1 MGLGASSN
9 TECSLTPAVS
19 MNIKRDE
26 SNLDNRP
33 NPWYPLSNLTSTAI
47 AIANQQE
54 RNYLQPFPSPTI
66 PKDKVSV
73 SSSSSSSCRY
83 SQDKSNEPFAK
94 FANSNPETARQQA
107 TTPFSIMD
115 PVSIS
120 PHQVPPSS
128 HQLQTNN
135 GGIFGGHFNPI
146 GYHMPLHQ
154 ALNFDSQA
162 RSSALPSPTI
172 YPPTPPP
179 SASWIHPW
187 FIGDSF

>member
-1 MGLGASSN
+1 MGLGASS
-9 TECSLTPAVS
+9 ECSLTPAVS
-19 MNIKRDE
+19 MNIKHDE
-26 SNLDNRP
+26 QSADNTNNINRP
-33 NPWYPLSNLTSTAI
+33 NPWYPQSLTSSAI

-54 RNYLQPFPSPTI
+54 KSYLQPFPSPTI
-66 PKDKVSV
+66 PKDKSC
-73 SSSSSSSCRY
+73 SSSCRY
-83 SQDKSNEPFAK
+83 SQDKTNETFAK
-94 FANSNPETARQQA
+94 YANNNPETARQ

-120 PHQVPPSS
+120 PHQLQP
-128 HQLQTNN
+128 HQMQTSN
-135 GGIFGGHFNPI
+135 GIFGSHFNPL

-154 ALNFDSQA
+154 GLNFDSQA
-162 RSSALPSPTI
+162 RTSALPSPTI

>member
-1 MGLGASSN
+1 MGLGASS
-9 TECSLTPAVS
+9 ECSLTPAVS
-19 MNIKRDE
+19 MNIKHDE
-26 SNLDNRP
+26 PNLENRS
-33 NPWYPLSNLTSTAI
+33 NPWYPQSLTSNAI

-66 PKDKVSV
+66 PSKDKASV
-73 SSSSSSSCRY
+73 SSSSSCRY
-83 SQDKSNEPFAK
+83 SQEKATSESFAK
-94 FANSNPETARQQA
+94 FASANNNPETARQQT
-107 TTPFSIMD
+107 TTPFSLMD

-120 PHQVPPSS
+120 PHQVQS
-128 HQLQTNN
+128 HPIQTNTN
-135 GGIFGGHFNPI
+135 NSGLFGGHFNPL

>member
-1 MGLGASSN
+1 MGLGASS
-9 TECSLTPAVS
+9 ECSLTPAVS
-19 MNIKRDE
+19 MNIKHDE
-26 SNLDNRP
+26 PNLENQNQRP
-33 NPWYPLSNLTSTAI
+33 NPWYPQSLTSSAI

-66 PKDKVSV
+66 PKDKASLT
-73 SSSSSSSCRY
+73 SSCRY
-83 SQDKSNEPFAK
+83 SQEKATSETFAK
-94 FANSNPETARQQA
+94 FANNNPETARQQ
-107 TTPFSIMD
+107 TTPFSLMD

-120 PHQVPPSS
+120 PHPVQS
-128 HQLQTNN
+128 HPMQTGN
-135 GGIFGGHFNPI
+135 GIFGAHFNPL
-146 GYHMPLHQ
+146 GYPMPLHQ
-154 ALNFDSQA
+154 AMNFDSQA

>member
-1 MGLGASSN
+1 
-9 TECSLTPAVS
+9 
-19 MNIKRDE
+19 MNIKHDE
-26 SNLDNRP
+26 QSAEMNRT
-33 NPWYPLSNLTSTAI
+33 NPWYPPQNLTSNAI

-54 RNYLQPFPSPTI
+54 KNYLQPFPSPTI
-66 PKDKVSV
+66 PKDNKP
-73 SSSSSSSCRY
+73 SCRY
-83 SQDKSNEPFAK
+83 SQEKLIGDSFAK
-94 FANSNPETARQQA
+94 YANSNPETARQQTPTT

-115 PVSIS
+115 SVSIS
-120 PHQVPPSS
+120 PHQMQTHPM
-128 HQLQTNN
+128 QTNN
-135 GGIFGGHFNPI
+135 GIFGAHFNPL

-162 RSSALPSPTI
+162 RTNALPSPTI

>member
-1 MGLGASSN
+1 MGLGASSD
-9 TECSLTPAVS
+9 ECSLTPAVS
-19 MNIKRDE
+19 MNIKHDE
-26 SNLDNRP
+26 SDLEQHQNRP
-33 NPWYPLSNLTSTAI
+33 NPWYPQSLTSSAI

-66 PKDKVSV
+66 PKDSKASL
-73 SSSSSSSCRY
+73 SSSCRY
-83 SQDKSNEPFAK
+83 SQEKPTSEPFAK
-94 FANSNPETARQQA
+94 FTSNNPETARQQ

-120 PHQVPPSS
+120 PHQVQS
-128 HQLQTNN
+128 HPIQTNN
-135 GGIFGGHFNPI
+135 GIFGGHFNPL

-154 ALNFDSQA
+154 ALNFDSQV